1 MLLNCGPQRLGSELK
16 TLVRYLSSTVH
27 NSYRNRSQLLHK
39 STSSLHP
46 FYNDAQGDSSRQP
59 CGRPP
64 SPSSLARNISCGGG
78 HRGCHG
84 RCHPEAGCT
93 RSRGYRTRCGRNRGS
108 PLCLCLAD
116 GRAVLTPGTLRE
128 RPRNSLLS
136 GREAGSSSLG
146 RVQEVYGE

>member
-59 CGRPP
+59 CG
-64 SPSSLARNISCGGG
+64 L
-78 HRGCHG
+78 
-84 RCHPEAGCT
+84 
-93 RSRGYRTRCGRNRGS
+93 RSDAS
-108 PLCLCLAD
+108 H
-116 GRAVLTPGTLRE
+116 
-128 RPRNSLLS
+128 LS
-136 GREAGSSSLG
+136 GRGAGL
-146 RVQEVYGE
+146 R